1 MQPTFTTIQE
11 ARKWASVF
19 LQQYNREPRVAE
31 LLLEYHLDLS
41 FSQLLAYERDPFPIQ
56 QKDAFI
62 KDVKEHALTGVPIQ
76 HLTGHAHFYGREY
89 KVNQNV
95 LVPRPETEE
104 LVLGVLKWLS
114 QTSIS
119 RPSIVDIGTGSGVIA
134 ITLAL
139 ELENA
144 EVTATDLSAD
154 ALEVA
159 AENARTHKASVEWRE
174 GSFLEPV
181 SSSMDVLVSN
191 PPYISYDDK
200 KEMADTVVDFDPEM
214 ALFAENEG
222 MAAYEAII
230 GQMKRKQF
238 KPKLIAFE
246 IGHQQGIQVK
256 ELIERHLP
264 GYQVEIRKDINQK
277 DRMIFAERQV

>member
-19 LQQYNREPRVAE
+19 LQQYNRESRVAD

-41 FSQLLAYERDPFPIQ
+41 FSQLLAYERDSFPSK
-56 QKDAFI
+56 QKDPFI
-62 KDVKEHALTGVPIQ
+62 KDVKEHARTGVPVQ
-76 HLTGHAHFYGREY
+76 HIIGHAHFYGREF

-230 GQMKRKQF
+230 GQVKRKQF